1 MTIVAAMRDPVLFGR
16 FFGPSW
22 SALVVVLKAVF
33 GIAMTEME
41 LAFFGQLSAR
51 ETGPGGNYREPD
63 SQLSFRIFAT
73 SLIAHVTTFAKLRK

>member
-16 FFGPSW
+16 FFGSE
-22 SALVVVLKAVF
+22 LVGLGCRAQGVF

-41 LAFFGQLSAR
+41 LALFGQLSAR